1 MKKISILLFVLLLL
15 AGCASSDHN
24 SHPSDADKVLFTG
37 PNNVSY
43 TKDDLYRSLKLANAD
58 TIASDILDHIALKL
72 DGIDMEAINKEADE
86 IIETYQSI
94 GYESYIIS
102 YYGSIDAYRKSYI
115 SSMLLSELS
124 KAYVNEDFDHLVEE
138 KKPIKMQVAAFDT
151 IEDAQQCIDDT
162 NNGSTFDMAA
172 VNNNAQAAPQSSIY
186 TDDDTTLVYEVKE
199 YVNSTDQTGLSTII
213 TSVVSS
219 QDASGNVNETNT
231 YYVLN
236 IESRDVNEFKDEFI
250 EHQASATDAETVK
263 EHYLTN
269 HSIEFFDQ
277 DLYEI
282 MSAKYEAFK

>member
-1 MKKISILLFVLLLL
+1 MKKITILLFVLLLL

-43 TKDDLYRSLKLANAD
+43 TKDDLYRSLKLANVD

-282 MSAKYEAFK
+282 MSAKYEALK

>member
-282 MSAKYEAFK
+282 MSAKYEALK